1 MMEYSNLCYPFIFYK
16 KKVNKLCCIV
26 RLEFHDCGFEYN
38 CLRVFFVNNGETD
51 EGSRHGGEQI
61 KLQIL
66 LVYFINVPV

>member
-1 MMEYSNLCYPFIFYK
+1 MLYCKTFLSFMTVDLNTL
-16 KKVNKLCCIV
+16 
-26 RLEFHDCGFEYN
+26 YN
-38 CLRVFFVNNGETD
+38 CWRVFFVNNGETD

>member
-1 MMEYSNLCYPFIFYK
+1 MLYCKTFLSFMT
-16 KKVNKLCCIV
+16 
-26 RLEFHDCGFEYN
+26 GFEYN

-66 LVYFINVPV
+66 LVYFINVPVWYKVGSLL